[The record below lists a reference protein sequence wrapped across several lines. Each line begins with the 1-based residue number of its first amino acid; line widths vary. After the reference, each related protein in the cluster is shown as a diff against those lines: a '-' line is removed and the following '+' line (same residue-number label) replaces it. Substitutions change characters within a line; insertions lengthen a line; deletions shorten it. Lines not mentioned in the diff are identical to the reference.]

1 MSGHARYGPSNHSS
15 QPFVVAGRGA
25 RGIIRALP
33 PPHEG
38 FACVTRSVLF
48 VGLYGLWLALSGHY
62 TPFLLAIGAAC
73 TAFAVAVALRMDVVD
88 HEGHPIHLGYRVP
101 LYWCWLTIQ
110 ILLSALAVTRIV
122 LSPRLR
128 IDPVLE
134 TVPSSQKS
142 DLGKVIYANSITLTP
157 GTLSTSVTADG
168 IEVHALT
175 RRGMD
180 ELKEG
185 GMDRRVTQVEGES

>member
-1 MSGHARYGPSNHSS
+1 MRHALS
-15 QPFVVAGRGA
+15 
-25 RGIIRALP
+25 
-33 PPHEG
+33 
-38 FACVTRSVLF
+38 LF

-62 TPFLLAIGAAC
+62 TPFLLAIGGAC
-73 TAFAVAVALRMDVVD
+73 TAFAVAVAMRMDVVD
-88 HEGHPIHLGYRVP
+88 HEGHPIHLGYRAP

-110 ILLSALAVTRIV
+110 IVLSALKVSAIV

-142 DLGKVIYANSITLTP
+142 DLGRVIFANSITLTP
-157 GTLSTSVTADG
+157 GTLSTSVTEEG
-168 IEVHALT
+168 VEVHALT

-180 ELKEG
+180 ELKAG
-185 GMDRRVTQVEGES
+185 GMDRRVTAVEGGS

>member
-1 MSGHARYGPSNHSS
+1 MRHA
-15 QPFVVAGRGA
+15 
-25 RGIIRALP
+25 LTL
-33 PPHEG
+33 
-38 FACVTRSVLF
+38 FA
-48 VGLYGLWLALSGHY
+48 GLYGLWLGLSGHY

-73 TAFAVAVALRMDVVD
+73 AAFAVAVAMRMDVVD
-88 HEGHPIHLGYRVP
+88 HEGHPIHLGYRIP
-101 LYWCWLTIQ
+101 LYWSWLTIQ
-110 ILLSALAVTRIV
+110 ILLSALKVSGIV

-142 DLGKVIYANSITLTP
+142 DLGRVIFANSITLTP
-157 GTLSTSVTADG
+157 GTLSTAVTADG

-180 ELKEG
+180 ELKAG
-185 GMDRRVTQVEGES
+185 GMDRRVTAVEGES

>member
-1 MSGHARYGPSNHSS
+1 VRHALS
-15 QPFVVAGRGA
+15 
-25 RGIIRALP
+25 
-33 PPHEG
+33 
-38 FACVTRSVLF
+38 LF

-88 HEGHPIHLGYRVP
+88 HEGHPMHLVGYRIP

-157 GTLSTSVTADG
+157 GTLSTSVTAEG

>member
-1 MSGHARYGPSNHSS
+1 MRHALS
-15 QPFVVAGRGA
+15 
-25 RGIIRALP
+25 
-33 PPHEG
+33 
-38 FACVTRSVLF
+38 LF

-73 TAFAVAVALRMDVVD
+73 AAFAAAVAVRMDVVD
-88 HEGHPIHLGYRVP
+88 HEGHPIHLGYRIP
-101 LYWCWLTIQ
+101 LYWGWLVIQ
-110 ILLSALAVTRIV
+110 VLISSFRVSRIV
-122 LSPRLR
+122 LAPRIE

-134 TVPSSQKS
+134 TVPTSQKT

-157 GTLSTSVTADG
+157 GTLSATVRADG

-180 ELKEG
+180 ELKTG
-185 GMDRRVTQVEGES
+185 DMDRRVTAVEGRQ